1 MTMASYV
8 VYLKNNSFLVV
19 PEAWIQNP
27 VLGIVSKVYF
37 SNNLADAPDF
47 DLKAKFYINV
57 FVAGCYEAFV
67 YKKFGEFNFV

>member
-1 MTMASYV
+1 MASYV

-37 SNNLADAPDF
+37 SNNLADAR
-47 DLKAKFYINV
+47 
-57 FVAGCYEAFV
+57 
-67 YKKFGEFNFV
+67 NFTSMCSWPAATKHLFIKNSVSLTSFS